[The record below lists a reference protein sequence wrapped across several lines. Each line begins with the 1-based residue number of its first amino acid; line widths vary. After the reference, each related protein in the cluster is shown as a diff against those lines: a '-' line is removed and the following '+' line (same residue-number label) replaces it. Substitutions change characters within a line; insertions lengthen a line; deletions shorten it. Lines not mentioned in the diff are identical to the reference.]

1 MVIYPLIW
9 VKFYFCYFLNV
20 KRSHWSPP
28 PHLPRDPHP
37 PQLQGKVHHHQP
49 QSSSWRSSHNTLA
62 LRENQFLT
70 QLTSS
75 SKIGIGW
82 DLWAGLCNYYNA
94 DNKSNLDDPHLAL
107 GSAWSASNFRSASSP
122 SSNRC
127 LDLANLP
134 PPPPPPAHYRFHN
147 HICGAWSQWFAH
159 SKISWEVYEKDFMR
173 GIWVKCWIAATC
185 HHLPSRSTR
194 RDSQASDLESLR
206 PPPPPQ
212 PSDQLLAT
220 TCREPLHP
228 TAGPLLCHRKAIS
241 RGCLRFTTGP
251 LQLFPLTTRLLP
263 GHTAGLLLLPFTLP
277 CRLENLEK
285 NCFIVFNFTGR
296 RRGQGGDSHLPPWRN
311 LSVASFWLQLAFSTN
326 REVF

>member
-9 VKFYFCYFLNV
+9 VKFYSYYFLNV

-82 DLWAGLCNYYNA
+82 DLWAGLCNYYNI

-147 HICGAWSQWFAH
+147 HICGAWSQWFSD
-159 SKISWEVYEKDFMR
+159 SKISWEVYEWNVELQRPAITFPPAQP
-173 GIWVKCWIAATC
+173 GAT
-185 HHLPSRSTR
+185 
-194 RDSQASDLESLR
+194 LR
-206 PPPPPQ
+206 
-212 PSDQLLAT
+212 
-220 TCREPLHP
+220 
-228 TAGPLLCHRKAIS
+228 
-241 RGCLRFTTGP
+241 
-251 LQLFPLTTRLLP
+251 LQTWRAF
-263 GHTAGLLLLPFTLP
+263 GLLLLLSLQTSSWRQPAGSPCTLQQDP
-277 CRLENLEK
+277 CSVTGKPSAGVAYALQPGPCSSSPWQPGCSRAIQPASS
-285 NCFIVFNFTGR
+285 CFPLLFPAG
-296 RRGQGGDSHLPPWRN
+296 
-311 LSVASFWLQLAFSTN
+311 
-326 REVF
+326 